1 MESLL
6 NALDTFKE
14 RKVIVVGDILLDK
27 SVIGTAKE
35 RMNPERVGVPLISVK
50 KVEYRLGGAANVARN
65 VASLGASCYLFG
77 QIGKDYHGEK
87 IKELCAAEG
96 IKTFLIYPGRQ
107 TIVKERL
114 FVDGDYSAR
123 IDFGEENLG
132 FLDYQKELDLEIGLS
147 KEIDSCNLILFSDY
161 NKGVFKGGLARR
173 IIQEIKDNK
182 RKILTLVDPKPANIG
197 NFWGCDIL
205 RPNRKEAEEIAG
217 IKNDNENNLRDIAL
231 KLTEKVNSKYLAIT
245 CGGEGAFAYDREKNR
260 SEFVPTKR
268 VTLADVIGAGDTF
281 AAALGLGFSSDL
293 LDFGNSVKLANYAS
307 AVVVGKMG
315 TSVTTDDELREAIKQ
330 EEG

>member
-6 NALDTFKE
+6 DVLDTFKE
-14 RKVIVVGDILLDK
+14 RKVIVIGDILLDK
-27 SVIGTAKE
+27 SVIGTARE

-65 VASLGASCYLFG
+65 VASLGASCYLLG

-96 IKTFLIYPGRQ
+96 IKTFFIDPGRE

-132 FLDYQKELDLEIGLS
+132 FLDYQKELDLEGGLI

-173 IIQEIKDNK
+173 IIQEIKSNS
-182 RKILTLVDPKPANIG
+182 RKILTLVDPKPANI
-197 NFWGCDIL
+197 NYFFGCDIL
-205 RPNRKEAEEIAG
+205 RPNKKEAEEIAG
-217 IKNDNENNLRDIAL
+217 IKHNGNNLRDIAL
-231 KLTEKVNSKYLAIT
+231 KLTEKVHPKYLAIT
-245 CGGEGAFAYDREKNR
+245 CGGDGAFAYDRER
-260 SEFVPTKR
+260 DHSELVSTKR
-268 VTLADVIGAGDTF
+268 VKLADVIGAGDTF
-281 AAALGLGFSSDL
+281 AAALGLGFSSGL
-293 LDFGNSVKLANYAS
+293 LDFEKSVKLANYAS

-315 TSVTTDDELREAIKQ
+315 TSVTTADELREAIKQ
-330 EEG
+330 EEE